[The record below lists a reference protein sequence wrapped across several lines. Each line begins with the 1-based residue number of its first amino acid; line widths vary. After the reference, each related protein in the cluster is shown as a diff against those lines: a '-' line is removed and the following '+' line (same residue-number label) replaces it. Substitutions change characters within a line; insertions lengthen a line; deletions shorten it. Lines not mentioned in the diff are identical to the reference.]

1 MNFYLKKYSFLHAQ
15 LTDEPDSDLGLIVVI
30 PCFNEPDLV
39 SSLKSLAACDLPQ
52 KKTEVIVVINSGERH
67 SEEIKNQN
75 RKSLSGMNDWLK
87 NIDQKSISFK
97 SIWVDNLPAKHAGV
111 GLARKIGM
119 DEAVA
124 RFDKIGHDGIIVCFD
139 ADSQCDRNYLTEI
152 ESHFKKNPKSP
163 GCSIYFE
170 HPIEGAEHTS
180 EIYQAITEYELHL
193 RYYNQA
199 LRFCKLP
206 YAFHTVGSS
215 MAVRSSAYQ
224 KQGGMNK
231 RKAGEDF
238 YFLHKI
244 ISLGNFTE
252 LNSAR
257 VVPSPRVSD
266 RVPFGTGKAIGDY
279 VSKKENGYQTYN
291 FKSFVLI
298 KEFVENIPLL
308 FKSDFENLTWSDQN
322 KVGSAYLLKFLESEN
337 LAGSLLEIRKNSPN
351 VESFIKR
358 FYVWF
363 DAFRVL
369 KLVHYLRDET
379 FQNLPVNTESKL
391 LLKNFGLNSPVTNS
405 GSLLNI
411 FRSYERG
418 LVKHAS

>member
-1 MNFYLKKYSFLHAQ
+1 LNFYLKKYSFLPAQ
-15 LTDEPDSDLGLIVVI
+15 ISDEPDSNLGMIVVI

-39 SSLKSLAACDLPQ
+39 SSLKSLSLCHLPQ
-52 KKTEVIVVINSGERH
+52 KKVEVIVVINSGDNH
-67 SEEIKNQN
+67 SEEIKTQN
-75 RKSLSGMNDWLK
+75 KKSLSEMKEWLK
-87 NIDQKSISFK
+87 EVDQKSISFK
-97 SIWVDNLPAKHAGV
+97 SILVDNLPTKHAGV

-124 RFDKIGHDGIIVCFD
+124 HFDKIGYDGIIVCFD
-139 ADSQCDRNYLTEI
+139 ADSLCDSNYLTEI
-152 ESHFKKNPKSP
+152 ETHFQKNQKTP
-163 GCSIYFE
+163 GCSIYYE
-170 HPIEGAEHTS
+170 HPMEGDEHS
-180 EIYQAITEYELHL
+180 AEIYQAITQYELHL

-199 LRFCKLP
+199 LRFCNLP

-252 LNSAR
+252 LNSTR
-257 VVPSPRVSD
+257 VIPSPRISD

-279 VSKKENGYQTYN
+279 VGNQDQQYHTYN
-291 FKSFVLI
+291 FKSFELI
-298 KEFVENIPLL
+298 KEWVEKIPDL
-308 FKSDFENLTWSDQN
+308 FKSDFEKLQWTEKN
-322 KVGSAYLLKFLESEN
+322 KIASTHLLSFLESEKFGDA
-337 LAGSLLEIRKNSPN
+337 LTEIRKNSPTL
-351 VESFIKR
+351 ESFIKR

-369 KLVHYLRDET
+369 KLVHCLRDVVFENQSVEESARFFLINQT
-379 FQNLPVNTESKL
+379 IAKQFCDVNE
-391 LLKNFGLNSPVTNS
+391 
-405 GSLLNI
+405 LLNY
-411 FRSYERG
+411 FRFMDRNAGISG
-418 LVKHAS
+418 